1 LAVLESA
8 RGDAKAALGILDGT
22 EKAYGANL
30 SDVVFVPV
38 TRAMVLNAAG
48 RYREALAPVAAALAT
63 AEGGQLGPGL
73 ARPLRGTA
81 LIARMT
87 AEAGLRDVAAATK
100 TSAALDADAA
110 AAPDIPQAQ
119 SAMHYGKAM
128 LAVAKGDA
136 PGARAHFELCS
147 QTDELCKWQ
156 GVVAA
161 EKAGDKAGA
170 ASARDQL
177 LKLYRRN
184 SVHLILRARLTPA
197 TS

>member
-1 LAVLESA
+1 
-8 RGDAKAALGILDGT
+8 
-22 EKAYGANL
+22 
-30 SDVVFVPV
+30 
-38 TRAMVLNAAG
+38 
-48 RYREALAPVAAALAT
+48 
-63 AEGGQLGPGL
+63 
-73 ARPLRGTA
+73 
-81 LIARMT
+81 MT

-184 SVHLILRARLTPA
+184 PVHLILRTRLTPA